1 MSKLIELVFA
11 EFKFRKLKLQVSL
24 PWLQTGKAQSNVY
37 PNPNDWV
44 VKFFKERMASEF
56 SKKKSSLVDR
66 AHSKRPWE
74 LIDNELIGFQSFSGN
89 LIMAEVSFLR
99 PMNEATNVALLPEG
113 VCSKGS

>member
-1 MSKLIELVFA
+1 MIGLWIFS
-11 EFKFRKLKLQVSL
+11 RKEWQVNS
-24 PWLQTGKAQSNVY
+24 Q
-37 PNPNDWV
+37 
-44 VKFFKERMASEF
+44 
-56 SKKKSSLVDR
+56 KKKSSLVDR

-113 VCSKGS
+113 IGSKGS